1 MKKPLRRSEKRMDA
15 ARCQDFHLSQRRWLD
30 RPGSAAPQPLYR
42 RKQNRGLGAELSFD
56 TIAMISKLSARIRS
70 IGLVKLGLSASSGPF
85 ASAPRLGCQK
95 RDPKLGAEE

>member
-1 MKKPLRRSEKRMDA
+1 
-15 ARCQDFHLSQRRWLD
+15 
-30 RPGSAAPQPLYR
+30 
-42 RKQNRGLGAELSFD
+42 
-56 TIAMISKLSARIRS
+56 MISKLSARIRS